1 MDTKGYHLT
10 IKDLPADLRPRERLR
25 ALGPESL
32 SLTELLAIIIRTG
45 QAPDSALDLAQ
56 RLLAH
61 PTGIRY
67 LMESKC
73 EELAQVKGI
82 GEAKAAQIK
91 AAVELGRRVL
101 TAIPEARATISNP
114 ADAVHLLLNT
124 KNQVLAIETVS
135 VGSLNSSIV
144 HPREVFK
151 NPLKR
156 SAAALVLVHNHP
168 SGDPA
173 PSREDLDVTKRLVE
187 AGKIL
192 GIEVLDHIIIG
203 DQRYISLKEEGL
215 I

>member
-1 MDTKGYHLT
+1 M
-10 IKDLPADLRPRERLR
+10 
-25 ALGPESL
+25 
-32 SLTELLAIIIRTG
+32 
-45 QAPDSALDLAQ
+45 
-56 RLLAH
+56 
-61 PTGIRY
+61 
-67 LMESKC
+67 
-73 EELAQVKGI
+73 
-82 GEAKAAQIK
+82 
-91 AAVELGRRVL
+91 
-101 TAIPEARATISNP
+101 
-114 ADAVHLLLNT
+114 
-124 KNQVLAIETVS
+124 LAIETVS